1 MTFVLSRDLSEE
13 LIYKSL
19 DANVKFLYRKD
30 ESFKDSLSNTELENL
45 CFGKTE
51 SERLAR
57 NEKQKN
63 RMREKRKKIRDEEEE
78 ETLCIVFD

>member
-30 ESFKDSLSNTELENL
+30 ESFKDSLSNTELE
-45 CFGKTE
+45 TVE
-51 SERLAR
+51 SVLW
-57 NEKQKN
+57 KD
-63 RMREKRKKIRDEEEE
+63 RE
-78 ETLCIVFD
+78 